1 MATKNPTTVTRIAQQ
16 VLRDSLTPS
25 PDAALAHRRLT
36 ALRVSILEWMECK
49 TVELFPDSKK
59 VRCKIQHSPS
69 AHRTTY
75 RVSLRSAG
83 IWLRCS
89 ASSLP
94 GLVERMEDMAT
105 RHYRE
110 HAIR

>member
-1 MATKNPTTVTRIAQQ
+1 MQTQKDLNPCAQQ

-36 ALRVSILEWMECK
+36 ALRFSILEWMECK

-59 VRCKIQHSPS
+59 VRCKILHSPS

-105 RHYRE
+105 RHRAL
-110 HAIR
+110 HG

>member
-1 MATKNPTTVTRIAQQ
+1 MA
-16 VLRDSLTPS
+16 
-25 PDAALAHRRLT
+25 AAFLLP

-69 AHRTTY
+69 AQRTTY

-105 RHYRE
+105 RHCAV
-110 HAIR
+110 HG

>member
-1 MATKNPTTVTRIAQQ
+1 MATKNPTPVTRIAQQ

-25 PDAALAHRRLT
+25 PDAVVAHRRLT

-105 RHYRE
+105 RHRALHE
-110 HAIR
+110 

>member
-1 MATKNPTTVTRIAQQ
+1 METQKNLTRIAQQ

-25 PDAALAHRRLT
+25 PDTVVAHRRLT

-105 RHYRE
+105 RHRAL
-110 HAIR
+110 HG

>member
-1 MATKNPTTVTRIAQQ
+1 METQKNLNPCAQQ

-25 PDAALAHRRLT
+25 PDAVVAHRRLT

-83 IWLRCS
+83 IYLVCS
-89 ASSLP
+89 GASLTELLACMKS
-94 GLVERMEDMAT
+94 MAA